1 MEWPPTTPSRPNSY
15 ARPRASSPL
24 PDRKACNPLKYGPA
38 ISDCRL
44 FFRFSTAS
52 FIADSPRCVRPA
64 LEHRHFLLQTL
75 RGWLAPCAV
84 TFLKA
89 PVPVRILRGFHRS
102 PGRAC
107 HHGKQEGRPL
117 AAEESVLR

>member
-1 MEWPPTTPSRPNSY
+1 MEWPSASASRPNSY

-24 PDRKACNPLKYGPA
+24 PDRKSCNPLKYGSASPRGR
-38 ISDCRL
+38 S

-84 TFLKA
+84 TFPKA
-89 PVPVRILRGFHRS
+89 PVPVRILHEFHRS
-102 PGRAC
+102 PRRAC
-107 HHGKQEGRPL
+107 LLGKQEGRPL
-117 AAEESVLR
+117 AVEESVLR